1 MFYSLTGNIVHTDL
15 SSVAI
20 ECSGVAFRCQ
30 TSSFTLRDVEG
41 TKKATLYTYLNVR
54 EDALDLFGFSTEY
67 ELEWFK
73 LLIGVTGVGPKAA
86 LAILSEL
93 TPEKLA
99 LCISAGD
106 VKAITK
112 AQGVGPK
119 IAQRV
124 ILELKD
130 KAKSAVSMGGNDSA
144 SLDDI
149 SAANDMPNTSEAIA
163 ALTMLG
169 YSQTE
174 ASVAVSKIDPTL
186 PVEAIIKQALK
197 LLSRQV

>member
-1 MFYSLTGNIVHTDL
+1 MFYSLTGNVIFSDA

-20 ECSGVAFRCQ
+20 ECGGVGFRCQ
-30 TSSFTLRDVEG
+30 TTANTLRDIDKNQK
-41 TKKATLYTYLNVR
+41 TTLYTYLNVR

-73 LLIGVTGVGPKAA
+73 MLIGVTGVGPKAA

-93 TPEKLA
+93 VPDKLA
-99 LCISAGD
+99 LCISSGD
-106 VKAITK
+106 VKAITR
-112 AQGVGPK
+112 AQGIGPK

-130 KAKSAVSMGGNDSA
+130 KAKSALSADGEAASFETVSA
-144 SLDDI
+144 V
-149 SAANDMPNTSEAIA
+149 NDMPNTKEAIS

-174 ASVAVSKIDPTL
+174 ASVAVSKIDPSL
-186 PVEAIIKQALK
+186 PVQNIIKQALK
-197 LLSRQV
+197 ILSRQV